1 MQSRLNKN
9 KKGYGYEY
17 TDLAQI
23 NKLIEEN
30 GQSYYQFIDSVDGND
45 YIWTVKVDEEGKESK
60 PIRGCKVLES
70 GALSGNKV
78 NPVQQYG
85 SALTYA
91 RRYSLLMAYGLA
103 TTDDDAESLT
113 VKPDATKQE
122 KDHSNEMCGS
132 TELAVLQAMTTKVF
146 GVEDMEATYKGWPN
160 ITKAQYAYAMEKIK
174 KATEEMKKKA
184 GKNGNE
190 GKAD

>member
-113 VKPDATKQE
+113 VNQTEQKPKSQIDEDAKFAAQAFATINKVYKSPE
-122 KDHSNEMCGS
+122 KLKSIAEHYGKE
-132 TELAVLQAMTTKVF
+132 KVTDLSVDDLRDF
-146 GVEDMEATYKGWPN
+146 MSSL
-160 ITKAQYAYAMEKIK
+160 
-174 KATEEMKKKA
+174 
-184 GKNGNE
+184 E
-190 GKAD
+190 GKINRSPKKEEKEDE

>member
-30 GQSYYQFIDSVDGND
+30 GQSYYQFIDSIDGND

-113 VKPDATKQE
+113 VKPQE
-122 KDHSNEMCGS
+122 EDHSNEMCGS
-132 TELAVLQAMTTKVF
+132 AELAVLEAMTKKAFNVEDVSKVF
-146 GVEDMEATYKGWPN
+146 KTWPN
-160 ITKAQYAYAMEKIK
+160 ITKGQYVQAMEEINKR
-174 KATEEMKKKA
+174 A

-190 GKAD
+190 GKAN

>member
-113 VKPDATKQE
+113 VKPQE
-122 KDHSNEMCGS
+122 EDHSNEMCGS
-132 TELAVLQAMTTKVF
+132 AELAVLEAMTKKAFNVEDVSKVF
-146 GVEDMEATYKGWPN
+146 KTWPN
-160 ITKAQYAYAMEKIK
+160 SAKGQYVKAMEEIK
-174 KATEEMKKKA
+174 KRA

-190 GKAD
+190 GKAN

>member
-1 MQSRLNKN
+1 MQSRWNKN

-23 NKLIEEN
+23 TKLIEEN

-70 GALSGNKV
+70 GVLSGNKV

-103 TTDDDAESLT
+103 TADDDAESLT
-113 VKPDATKQE
+113 VKPQAE
-122 KDHSNEMCGS
+122 DHSNEMCGS
-132 TELAVLQAMTTKVF
+132 AELAVLEAMTKKAFNVEDVSKVF
-146 GVEDMEATYKGWPN
+146 KTWPN
-160 ITKAQYAYAMEKIK
+160 IPKGQYVKAMEEIK
-174 KATEEMKKKA
+174 KRAV
-184 GKNGNE
+184 KNGNE
-190 GKAD
+190 GKAN

>member
-70 GALSGNKV
+70 GALVGQHVFVDVFQK
-78 NPVQQYG
+78 
-85 SALTYA
+85 
-91 RRYSLLMAYGLA
+91 LME
-103 TTDDDAESLT
+103 DVVEC
-113 VKPDATKQE
+113 
-122 KDHSNEMCGS
+122 NEIDI
-132 TELAVLQAMTTKVF
+132 F
-146 GVEDMEATYKGWPN
+146 R
-160 ITKAQYAYAMEKIK
+160 
-174 KATEEMKKKA
+174 
-184 GKNGNE
+184 
-190 GKAD
+190 

>member
-1 MQSRLNKN
+1 MQSRLSKN
-9 KKGYGYEY
+9 KQGYGYEY

-30 GQSYYQFIDSVDGND
+30 GQSYYQYIDSVDGTD
-45 YIWTVKVDEEGKESK
+45 HIMTVKVDEEGKESA
-60 PIRGCKVLES
+60 PIRGCKVLEN

-113 VKPDATKQE
+113 VGPKE
-122 KDHSNEMCGS
+122 EDHSDELCGS
-132 TELAVLQAMTTKVF
+132 TELAVLEAMAQKAF
-146 GVEDMEATYKGWPN
+146 EVEDVSTVFKYWPKVTKG
-160 ITKAQYAYAMEKIK
+160 QYAAAMEEIK
-174 KATEEMKKKA
+174 KRT
-184 GKNGNE
+184 
-190 GKAD
+190 GKAEK

>member
-113 VKPDATKQE
+113 VKPQE
-122 KDHSNEMCGS
+122 EDHSNEMCGS
-132 TELAVLQAMTTKVF
+132 AELAVLEAMTKKAFNVEDVSKVF
-146 GVEDMEATYKGWPN
+146 KTWPN
-160 ITKAQYAYAMEKIK
+160 ITQGQYVKAMEEIK
-174 KATEEMKKKA
+174 KRA

-190 GKAD
+190 GKAN

>member
-113 VKPDATKQE
+113 VKPDATKQKE
-122 KDHSNEMCGS
+122 DHSNEMCGS
-132 TELAVLQAMTTKVF
+132 TELAVLEAMTKQAFNVEDISKVF
-146 GVEDMEATYKGWPN
+146 KSWPN
-160 ITKAQYAYAMEKIK
+160 ITKGQYVKAMEEIK
-174 KATEEMKKKA
+174 KRA

-190 GKAD
+190 GKD

>member
-91 RRYSLLMAYGLA
+91 RRYSLLMALLLRMMMR
-103 TTDDDAESLT
+103 SR
-113 VKPDATKQE
+113 
-122 KDHSNEMCGS
+122 
-132 TELAVLQAMTTKVF
+132 
-146 GVEDMEATYKGWPN
+146 
-160 ITKAQYAYAMEKIK
+160 
-174 KATEEMKKKA
+174 
-184 GKNGNE
+184 
-190 GKAD
+190 

>member
-113 VKPDATKQE
+113 VNQTEQKPKSQIDEDAKFAAKAFATINKVYKSPENLRSIAEHYGKE
-122 KDHSNEMCGS
+122 KVTDLSVDDLRDFMS
-132 TELAVLQAMTTKVF
+132 SL
-146 GVEDMEATYKGWPN
+146 
-160 ITKAQYAYAMEKIK
+160 
-174 KATEEMKKKA
+174 
-184 GKNGNE
+184 E
-190 GKAD
+190 GKINSKKEEKEDE

>member
-113 VKPDATKQE
+113 VNQTEQKPKSQIDEDAKFAAQAFATINKVYKSPE
-122 KDHSNEMCGS
+122 KLKNIAEHYGKE
-132 TELAVLQAMTTKVF
+132 KVTDLSVDDLRDF
-146 GVEDMEATYKGWPN
+146 MSSL
-160 ITKAQYAYAMEKIK
+160 
-174 KATEEMKKKA
+174 
-184 GKNGNE
+184 E
-190 GKAD
+190 GKINEKSNPPAMLGRMK